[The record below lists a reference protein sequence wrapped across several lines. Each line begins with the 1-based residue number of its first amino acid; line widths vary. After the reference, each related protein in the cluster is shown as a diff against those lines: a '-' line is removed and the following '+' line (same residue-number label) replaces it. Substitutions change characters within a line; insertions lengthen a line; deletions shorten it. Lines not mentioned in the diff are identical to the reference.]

1 MDILTRFPL
10 QVLDA
15 TWDLLLDASLY
26 VLLGIVIA
34 GVAKVYLNPSAVA
47 NHLGRGRFAPV
58 FKAALFGIPL
68 PL

>member
-1 MDILTRFPL
+1 MDTLTLLPL

-15 TWDLLLDASLY
+15 SWDLLLDASIY
-26 VLLGIVIA
+26 VLLGILIA
-34 GVAKVYLNPSAVA
+34 GVAKVYLSPSAVA